1 MGLDT
6 AEIMTIGLNL
16 VGWKKTPSDS
26 AIHIRGR
33 NIRKV
38 LISVDVTTAE
48 LLLAK
53 NMGCDAVIGHHPI
66 GVSSIKF
73 HGVFGRHT
81 EYMVENGV
89 PKYAARNAVR
99 VLKRRT
105 QIRSH
110 ANISGQTVESA
121 KILGM
126 ALVNIHQPC
135 DEFMRRVV
143 LAKIRELKTDDNVS
157 ALLKSVREIPEFRNA
172 VTRPL
177 LAIGNTKNRV
187 GRVALV
193 VAAGTNGGYLVAK
206 LYYENNIST
215 IIYLHIDPGD
225 AAKLKAEKM
234 RGNLVLLG
242 HLAGD
247 SVGINALANKL
258 EESGVET
265 IRLGI
270 ITGSYKKR

>member
-53 NMGCDAVIGHHPI
+53 NMGCDAVIAHHPI

-89 PKYAARNAVR
+89 PKYAA
-99 VLKRRT
+99 
-105 QIRSH
+105 
-110 ANISGQTVESA
+110 
-121 KILGM
+121 
-126 ALVNIHQPC
+126 
-135 DEFMRRVV
+135 
-143 LAKIRELKTDDNVS
+143 KT
-157 ALLKSVREIPEFRNA
+157 E
-172 VTRPL
+172 
-177 LAIGNTKNRV
+177 NT
-187 GRVALV
+187 
-193 VAAGTNGGYLVAK
+193 
-206 LYYENNIST
+206 
-215 IIYLHIDPGD
+215 D
-225 AAKLKAEKM
+225 
-234 RGNLVLLG
+234 
-242 HLAGD
+242 
-247 SVGINALANKL
+247 
-258 EESGVET
+258 
-265 IRLGI
+265 
-270 ITGSYKKR
+270 